1 LTDAEPLHNKF
12 VSVPNKIRMSCVS
25 GSANKFNVG
34 ISIAHEER
42 KKGDSRG
49 CVIGI
54 DLGGTK
60 LLAGIANAHGD
71 ILTSIEQPTRHGQDG
86 SVLDQ
91 MVALIATLLANA
103 GRSGADL
110 LRVVIGVPA
119 AVDPKTGLASLSPNL
134 RLPADRSLADLMAAG
149 LMAQNLRCPV
159 VVENDVNLAALAEA
173 TVERPDCDDALAF
186 ISFGTGVGMG
196 LVVNGA
202 LWRGAFGRA
211 GEIGYL
217 PVGATPHAF
226 APQSENGLYEDAVG
240 SKGIRAR
247 FSTDHQTVADLF
259 AAARQGDGEAKGA
272 IDEIARNA
280 SVGLAAVHALLDPSV
295 TVIGGGIGTQIEF
308 FDALKRHVQ
317 PLLPFECRIEPSRFG
332 GRAGM
337 IGAVTLAIQGAS
349 RQFEGLQQVY

>member
-1 LTDAEPLHNKF
+1 
-12 VSVPNKIRMSCVS
+12 MS

-34 ISIAHEER
+34 ISIAHHER
-42 KKGDSRG
+42 EVGSHQS

-60 LLAGIANAHGD
+60 LLAGIANADGD
-71 ILTSIEQPTRHGQDG
+71 ILTSLEQPTHHGEDG

-91 MVALIATLLANA
+91 MVALIATLLANV
-103 GRSGADL
+103 GRTPGDL

-134 RLPADRSLADLMAAG
+134 RLPADRSLANVMTAG
-149 LMAQNLRCPV
+149 LSAQNISCPV
-159 VVENDVNLAALAEA
+159 VVENDVNLAALAESTIA
-173 TVERPDCDDALAF
+173 LPQGDDTLAF

-217 PVGATPHAF
+217 PFGATPHAH
-226 APQSENGLYEDAVG
+226 APGSENGLFEDAVG

-247 FSTDHQTVADLF
+247 FSSDRQTVTDLF
-259 AAARQGDGEAKGA
+259 ANARQGDGAAQAA
-272 IDEIARNA
+272 IEEIAQNA
-280 SVGLAAVHALLDPSV
+280 SVGLAAVHALLDPSM
-295 TVIGGGIGTQIEF
+295 TVIGGGIGTQTEF
-308 FDALKRHVQ
+308 FEALKRHLK

-332 GRAGM
+332 GQAGM
-337 IGAVTLAIQGAS
+337 IGAVTLAIQGAVKH
-349 RQFEGLQQVY
+349 FKGLQDVC

>member
-1 LTDAEPLHNKF
+1 
-12 VSVPNKIRMSCVS
+12 MS

-34 ISIAHEER
+34 ISIAHHER
-42 KKGDSRG
+42 DVGSHQS

-60 LLAGIANAHGD
+60 LLAGIANADGD
-71 ILTSIEQPTRHGQDG
+71 ILTSIEQPTHHGEDG

-91 MVALIATLLANA
+91 MVALIATLLANV
-103 GRSGADL
+103 GRSSSDL

-134 RLPADRSLADLMAAG
+134 RLPADRSLADAMTAG
-149 LMAQNLRCPV
+149 LSAHNIRCPV

-173 TVERPDCDDALAF
+173 TVALPQSDDTLAF

-217 PVGATPHAF
+217 PFGATPHAD
-226 APQSENGLYEDAVG
+226 APQSENGLFEDAVG

-247 FSTDHQTVADLF
+247 FSADNQTVTDLF
-259 AAARQGDGEAKGA
+259 AAARRGDGPAQSA
-272 IDEIARNA
+272 IDEIAQNA
-280 SVGLAAVHALLDPSV
+280 SVGLAAVHALLDPSM

-308 FDALKRHVQ
+308 FEALKRHLK
-317 PLLPFECRIEPSRFG
+317 PLLPFECRIEPSQFG
-332 GRAGM
+332 GQAGM
-337 IGAVTLAIQGAS
+337 IGAVTLALQGAAEH
-349 RQFEGLQQVY
+349 FEGLQKVC